1 MGAPHTTW
9 KDAKKKVPSID
20 PLFKEGLGGLLD
32 KAESA
37 YKDFKKD
44 EKDLGKV
51 PTRVDAV
58 KVAVA
63 AAEDQAKDYKATI
76 QSTKATPGKAK
87 AISLFM
93 DREKDILR
101 PALTGIGTT
110 PKTSKDEAG
119 RAKLPT
125 VEEYK
130 AFLGRHTS
138 DVLRTAGL

>member
-1 MGAPHTTW
+1 MGALHTQW

-51 PTRVDAV
+51 SKRVDAV

-63 AAEDQAKDYKATI
+63 AAEDQIKDYKAII
-76 QSTKATPGKAK
+76 QSTKAKPSKTK
-87 AISLFM
+87 AITLFM
-93 DREKDILR
+93 DREKDILKQ
-101 PALTGIGTT
+101 ALTGIGTT
-110 PKTSKDEAG
+110 LKSYKDEAG

-130 AFLGRHTS
+130 AFLGKHTS
-138 DVLRTAGL
+138 DVLKTAGL

>member
-1 MGAPHTTW
+1 MGALHTQW

-20 PLFKEGLGGLLD
+20 PLFKEGLGALLD

-51 PTRVDAV
+51 SKRVDAV
-58 KVAVA
+58 KAAVA
-63 AAEDQAKDYKATI
+63 AAEDQIKEYKTVI
-76 QSTKATPGKAK
+76 QNTKAKPSKTK

-93 DREKDILR
+93 DREKDILKQ
-101 PALTGIGTT
+101 ALTGIAATL
-110 PKTSKDEAG
+110 KTYKDEAG
-119 RAKLPT
+119 RAKIPT

-130 AFLGRHTS
+130 AFLGKHTN
-138 DVLRTAGL
+138 DAIKQMGL